1 MNRNYCFEH
10 FSCNSRSLEHFHRKP
25 MNELEGLLEVAQEL
39 CEKETAPTQLRRDEN
54 EAIHF
59 LLLPP
64 HADCILS
71 SKRK

>member
-1 MNRNYCFEH
+1 
-10 FSCNSRSLEHFHRKP
+10 